1 MVRCVVGVTS
11 VQGGGGITLHHHP
24 FLFAKVLDRLTDEL
38 RQESPLSKVFI
49 STTLICSNSRDDLQQ
64 KDSSKREREIYKMGG
79 TPAMMYGVGM
89 VVLTQSLKI
98 EARVKNDTHC
108 ERSRWTGQF
117 LFFQLPNA
125 TVY

>member
-1 MVRCVVGVTS
+1 M
-11 VQGGGGITLHHHP
+11 
-24 FLFAKVLDRLTDEL
+24 LDRLTDEL

-98 EARVKNDTHC
+98 EFEARV
-108 ERSRWTGQF
+108 
-117 LFFQLPNA
+117 
-125 TVY
+125 

>member
-1 MVRCVVGVTS
+1 MCGRSDIS

-64 KDSSKREREIYKMGG
+64 KDSSKCEREIYKMRG

-89 VVLTQSLKI
+89 VALKI
-98 EARVKNDTHC
+98 V
-108 ERSRWTGQF
+108 
-117 LFFQLPNA
+117 
-125 TVY
+125 